1 MRLRNLTFTVVLIA
15 AFATGLTYAR
25 AVNPPRIIH
34 GPYLQ
39 SPTEEGVTV
48 LWFTDKKCTSSVEI
62 WKEDEPSRLIT
73 NSRHGLIEA
82 FRTAHK
88 VTIRGLAPGER
99 YLYRAVSRE
108 ILSFEPYEVVYGE
121 TVKSPE
127 FSFQTLDAKKNKIS
141 FAVINDQHEKS
152 GRLRPFLERCRDE
165 RVDFVFLNGDMLN
178 HLGSETQ
185 TFEGMIDPLVSS
197 FATGIPFF
205 LIRGNHE
212 TRGALARKLS
222 DYINLPEDSF
232 YYSFSQGP
240 VFFIL
245 LDSGEDKPDDN
256 QYYFGLADF
265 DRYRE
270 KQADW
275 LREQIESDAF
285 RKARFRIVLV
295 HMPLYGGNDWH
306 GEEVNRRL
314 WGDLLNRAGIDL
326 MICGHTHRYA
336 FHKPGDLDNSYPLLI
351 GAPRTGILVSVSQ
364 GELAVTVR
372 TPEGEILNEFSFEAR
387 K

>member
-1 MRLRNLTFTVVLIA
+1 MRLRNLTFTLVLMA
-15 AFATGLTYAR
+15 AFATGLTYAQK
-25 AVNPPRIIH
+25 VNPPRIIH

-39 SPTEEGVTV
+39 APTEEGITV
-48 LWFTDKKCTSSVEI
+48 VWFTDKKCTSSVEI
-62 WKEDEPSRLIT
+62 WKEDEPSRIIT

-99 YLYRAVSRE
+99 YHYRAVSRE
-108 ILSFEPYEVVYGE
+108 ILTFEPYEVVYGQ
-121 TVKSPE
+121 TVKSPV
-127 FSFQTLDAKKNKIS
+127 FSFLTLDAKKNRVS
-141 FAVINDQHEKS
+141 FAVFNDQHEKAE
-152 GRLRPFLERCRDE
+152 RLRPILGRCLDE
-165 RVDFVFLNGDMLN
+165 GLDFVFLNGDMLN
-178 HLGSETQ
+178 HVGDETQ
-185 TFEGMIDPLVSS
+185 IFKGMIDPLVRT
-197 FATGIPFF
+197 FASRIPFF

-212 TRGALARKLS
+212 TRGALAR
-222 DYINLPEDSF
+222 NLPEYIHLPQGRF
-232 YYSFSQGP
+232 YYSFCQGP

-265 DRYRE
+265 DSYRE
-270 KQADW
+270 QQASW

-295 HMPLYGGNDWH
+295 HMPLYGGNNWH

-314 WGDLLNRAGIDL
+314 WGDLLNRAGVDL

-336 FHKPGDLDNSYPLLI
+336 FHKPGDFNNSYPLLI
-351 GAPRTGILVSVSQ
+351 SSPQTGIMVSASNVELV
-364 GELAVTVR
+364 VTVR
-372 TPEGEILNEFSFEAR
+372 TPEGEILNEFSFEER